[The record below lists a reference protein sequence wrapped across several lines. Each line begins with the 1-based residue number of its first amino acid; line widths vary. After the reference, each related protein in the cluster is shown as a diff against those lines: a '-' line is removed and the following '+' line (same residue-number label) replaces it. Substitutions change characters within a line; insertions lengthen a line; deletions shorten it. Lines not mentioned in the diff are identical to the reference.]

1 MALSRIAAALAGVL
15 VLGGYTAA
23 DAADV
28 VPGVLTTDPVPADPR
43 PFPDIAVPGDGLR
56 APAVAGPDTEAPV
69 PAAAALEGMAD
80 SLRADHRML
89 GEASVVVADGVT
101 GEVLLD
107 SEGATPRRPASSLKV
122 LTAAAALA
130 ALGPDRVLTTSV
142 VQTGDDRVVLVA
154 GGDVML
160 AAGQGDPAAVRGHAG
175 LADLAAATAAELTDQ
190 GVGEVS
196 VSLADG
202 LFTGPVHASGWSG
215 LDLDFVMPVQPV
227 AVDSGR
233 DGAGGYLDDPALEA
247 ARTFAA
253 ALADAGVAV
262 SGTVRRTPLPDDDL
276 EPIATVDSA
285 PLAAVVREALRA
297 SDNSV
302 TEVLGRLVAI
312 ERGGPADFAG
322 ATAAVRDQL
331 ADLGLDVEGVTL
343 ADTSGLSMDTTVA
356 ARLLTDVLVASLD
369 PARPELA
376 ALVPGLPVGNLDGT
390 LAERFTGDL
399 AGRVRAK
406 TGTLTVASSLSG
418 TVLTADG
425 RLLVFSVLTD
435 DLPVGTTFQARLAI
449 DDLVRTLGACGC

>member
-1 MALSRIAAALAGVL
+1 MARSRIAAALAGVL

-43 PFPDIAVPGDGLR
+43 PFPDIPGAGLR

-69 PAAAALEGMAD
+69 PGAAALEGMAD

-122 LTAAAALA
+122 LTAAAALT

-175 LADLAAATAAELTDQ
+175 LADLAAATAAELTAQ

-215 LDLDFVMPVQPV
+215 LDLDFVMPVQAL

-233 DGAGGYLDDPALEA
+233 DAAGGYLDDPALEA

-262 SGTVRRTPLPDDDL
+262 PGTVRRTPLPDDDL
-276 EPIATVDSA
+276 EPIASVDSA

-322 ATAAVRDQL
+322 ATTAVREEL
-331 ADLGLDVEGVTL
+331 ADLGLDVEGVAL
-343 ADTSGLSMDTTVA
+343 ADTSGLSMDTTVP